1 MLYLKEANLE
11 DIEMEYLFIYG
22 LTKDVWGFMNP
33 GSGCTREEFERLILP
48 GYINH
53 SKGIGIKEGRVPD
66 TAFFLWE
73 GDNLV
78 GLFKLRHYL
87 TEALANGAG
96 HIGYEIA
103 PEYRG
108 RGYATEGLR
117 LTIEKA
123 WEIIPEDEIYMSV
136 RKENPASLRVQVKNG
151 AYVHHEDETHFYT
164 RIKKPEKL

>member
-1 MLYLKEANLE
+1 MLYLKEANFE
-11 DIEMEYLFIYG
+11 DIEQEYLFITG
-22 LTKDVWGFMNP
+22 MPKDECGFKNP
-33 GSGCTREEFERLILP
+33 GSGCTREEFEREILP

-96 HIGYEIA
+96 HIGYETA
-103 PEYRG
+103 PE
-108 RGYATEGLR
+108 

-136 RKENPASLRVQVKNG
+136 RKGNPASLRVQVKNG